1 MLIAVSSKG
10 LDLSSLVDERFGR
23 ANFFII
29 YDTDSNSFEALN
41 NETNAKS
48 SQGVGVK
55 VVELLSSKNIDL
67 VISGNFGPQAF
78 RALNTAG
85 IKAALWSKGKVSEA
99 VELAGDNKLEYCTE
113 ANVNGH
119 W

>member
-10 LDLSSLVDERFGR
+10 VTLNSQVDERFGR
-23 ANFFII
+23 AEYFII
-29 YDTDSNSFEALN
+29 YDTKTNCFETLDN
-41 NETNAKS
+41 KTNAKS
-48 SQGVGVK
+48 SQGVGIK
-55 VVELLSSKNIDL
+55 SVELLSSKNIDL

-78 RALNTAG
+78 NALKTAG
-85 IKAALWSKGKVSEA
+85 IKAALWSNGKVSESID
-99 VELAGDNKLEYCTE
+99 LACEKKIEICSE